1 MGAEAMLE
9 EDARED
15 WISRGFNMNDFS
27 LKKMTAIWD
36 TEEKEDVKRAKKL
49 KVLQH
54 KHKPLTE
61 DIKRVVTKVS
71 SELEHASE
79 TVRETLRQFEPV
91 ILRDRRWLREHV
103 AVIYRMDDECTKYKL
118 MKVTNH
124 AKFMATAKTEQA
136 KNVERHGR
144 IEHKA
149 PLLRRLRE
157 MKEEADKR
165 DRAQATEELET
176 KWKYWHDLEIE
187 ERDRYVSQTQ
197 THNDAHIAYK
207 RKMNMQYWKSKLK
220 DGRREAVAVRAAL
233 DRSRAMDVQHAVQ
246 DVVDGLDM
254 WEAEEGA
261 SAAYGTLRRQTESS
275 LGVFGGALFSSLD
288 DDDELDPPPEL
299 DSHTIAFPTAGPFDT
314 RRELQRV
321 ELMDH
326 QSNLRA
332 LEEKMDRLRVLKA
345 NAVDDRKCI
354 VDKKAGVVRGL
365 SQAKAAHREV
375 LVGLAGPPR
384 REPSDADRLYIHS
397 LLKQAADLSAEL
409 KELSIRDR
417 LLTERL
423 TGWTEEEHAV
433 AEQLAHAAGVVGAME
448 AAVADMD
455 KAQNDLPMVVGR
467 SIAHTVDQT
476 MTWQHQHM
484 LPRETLA
491 AVTQRTKLE
500 LLKAAA
506 MPAFQLYEQA
516 RYLGLES
523 WKLSKQKMVDQ
534 AELELTVHRLA
545 KLQDT
550 LTKQQSLNQRSDVI
564 NALQNFHNHRQPLHA
579 VKKISTGLL
588 DWWKSRD
595 VSTSLGVS
603 LARDDATWIGLDPGN
618 RRGILRGAVLLPTHA
633 LWKLRFEIAMVK
645 PRDMDVDAALFTPE
659 DRVTVSFG
667 LTSGTVGQIGSFSAI
682 DDNGRLC
689 GAHSIVQDYVGSR
702 LSYCIEFFRSSTSTM
717 SHTVVV
723 LGLAVAGTFTQD
735 DYTAADAN
743 PQSAAVVHHAGG
755 GSHVLSEY
763 VKMLRV
769 QAQQGNHRCASL
781 LEELIKVELS
791 DAEVWD
797 SNVLHGHAQRFPR
810 LTYATQLRQAIQH
823 EISKAIQHDINK
835 RRMVAAVGD
844 LSVPRGSCHIQQL
857 QGIHDHDDMDDR
869 DGIEQFKAPISRL
882 DQSMLNY
889 RHRKS
894 EHIEVAT
901 STARGMVGQRVQL
914 HGQDD
919 RWQQGIILGMR
930 VEWKEGGTKL
940 DISHQVT
947 VASNTSTWVNL
958 AQQKNVLV
966 ANDMAPL
973 VVLERREKQVQDEKW
988 KEMVAQKLN
997 APTKSLLEIE
1007 QEYTSINTHEDA
1019 QFENAQALDL
1029 IRRQKAVTH
1038 DAQRTCT
1045 YDPQVVSLL
1054 EVEARRLMQSVNHPN
1069 VITFDVALHTLKSNY
1084 IRQTVDARMEFI
1096 KKTWARKNKRRL
1108 DKRKADRDQRKR
1120 KYDHS
1125 HQQVLELT
1133 KDERLE
1139 QENAAKQQ
1147 QADAHGA
1154 ALRAALQI
1162 PHFHLAVAPEP
1173 PCAHRELKQWGAKYD
1188 KGVKCKQC
1196 GKEMSRSFDDVD
1208 AARGADPAL
1217 DHDVEM
1223 HRLFEASFR
1232 FENAEHLRR
1241 VEDERVRLEKEARQV
1256 QLAEVHSYDST
1267 HMQAIDALNFR
1278 HVMGRNVDDRDGPR
1292 NDRDRHV
1299 AAYRDELSFFG
1310 RVNQYRYRLRILQDL
1325 RGAAY
1330 KERLIEVESL
1340 SQLQVE
1346 RSTTTQVVAIVQVEQ
1361 ERARQLLTDRKI
1373 AIDTYNASAKHLQE
1387 CLVEK
1392 TLAFRA
1398 REGVE
1403 EEAKLAMLHAAALE
1417 RTTANMRLLWDAA
1430 HTDRQQVK
1438 ESIQTLKGQLEGA
1451 MEGRHA
1457 LGDRLLAL
1465 QYRKKRTKVHTPY
1478 GVGVVQYFRESDNI
1492 LAIRLRTWK
1501 ATVYMS
1507 LVHFT
1512 QAAKAMQQREL
1523 LAMRSVEVECKA
1535 FVSAERRREASEC
1548 HVMETE
1554 EALCREIT
1562 VWAQQMA
1569 AKQGH
1574 IRVAVTKVE
1583 VQTQV
1588 RMALRDA
1595 KRRFRTEAE
1604 ADAVRAHA
1612 AKIRLVRP
1620 KLKTMPKKLA
1630 PQRSTS
1636 MAKMTAAM
1644 AITSTNNATTNSATP
1659 AALPK
1664 VSKQSTLDKT
1674 RVARAA
1680 LKRILM
1686 AHAEAA
1692 VLTTER
1698 GLVAEYDRVH
1708 HDQLVTTVG
1717 NECVASLL
1725 HELLV
1730 DVSAETIQEGVV
1742 GAKTMELQ
1750 STVVHSRQHPHVQ
1763 VHVHVALRRQVV
1775 GRKMQLEVVKRTWA
1789 RQLERL
1795 RCVQAEVRRRNDM
1808 ERRAE
1813 EERKRLE
1820 AVCKEMARE
1829 DLACR
1834 RFYRQEKRVMMVE
1847 SRHMQLAEMEMREY
1861 MRQRELQLMLEK
1873 YNTLDGDDK
1882 NKEGSKVARR
1892 LQIKKGKR
1900 EKHRLADEWAAI
1912 KLEDDLAMAIREVWL
1927 QERREQELEQQQ
1939 LEFMLQQAEF
1949 QESDTE
1955 SDLEFEDN
1963 EDIDDDDGD
1972 QRQPVMD
1979 AVAARAKERMVHLN
1993 PKARAILEQQLERR
2007 ATAKL
2012 IAAKKRHDFAHRL
2025 NEEYMVAAAETMFA
2039 VASADLTIVQMQEK
2053 LAYLQ
2058 RLDSDAD
2065 QIKRMQLDLKRN
2077 QQQAKEITDGARR
2090 KHEYAVECLA
2100 RCAAAEAAL
2109 ELAIAREKRDEKV
2122 MHKTIKD
2129 TAYMDSSVLHK
2140 RCQRFLTD
2148 YLAKE
2153 LYKKYFQTLVH
2164 LIVLRTFTVSTER
2177 HMLSLGERIQSLDRE
2192 SADKTAQVARLWRK
2206 HMRASRMRLCRAE
2219 LGRVLFRKQRKEA
2232 LKRAFQGWINVWHH
2246 SSVVRNAY
2254 DLRYSLARQDQ
2265 RVAALDAMHASG
2277 SHLKANHEASPS
2289 QTTLHKFQHR
2299 WIQCRLCKT
2308 MYSDAQNTRFSCV
2321 YHPAKYDRA
2330 CVKSCPSRRGEP
2342 LTANCM
2348 LHRAMRW
2355 LCCDETDEGAF
2366 GSTGCK
2372 RRFHVP
2378 VRDDPVVAANVQVAE
2393 AQEKV
2398 KMDTIN
2404 DELVE
2409 LEGKSVART
2418 VLRQVRDRLQDIQ
2431 DDLATKRAKAARYDH
2446 FHTTL

>member
-1 MGAEAMLE
+1 MLE

-165 DRAQATEELET
+165 DRAQATEELE
-176 KWKYWHDLEIE
+176 WKYWHDLEIE

-299 DSHTIAFPTAGPFDT
+299 
-314 RRELQRV
+314 
-321 ELMDH
+321 
-326 QSNLRA
+326 
-332 LEEKMDRLRVLKA
+332 EKMDRLRVLKA

-682 DDNGRLC
+682 DDNGR
-689 GAHSIVQDYVGSR
+689 
-702 LSYCIEFFRSSTSTM
+702 
-717 SHTVVV
+717 
-723 LGLAVAGTFTQD
+723 
-735 DYTAADAN
+735 
-743 PQSAAVVHHAGG
+743 
-755 GSHVLSEY
+755 
-763 VKMLRV
+763 
-769 QAQQGNHRCASL
+769 QGNHRCASL

-823 EISKAIQHDINK
+823 EVH
-835 RRMVAAVGD
+835 
-844 LSVPRGSCHIQQL
+844 
-857 QGIHDHDDMDDR
+857 
-869 DGIEQFKAPISRL
+869 SRL
-882 DQSMLNY
+882 PLQLNY

-958 AQQKNVLV
+958 AQNVLV

-1054 EVEARRLMQSVNHPN
+1054 EVWWP
-1069 VITFDVALHTLKSNY
+1069 
-1084 IRQTVDARMEFI
+1084 
-1096 KKTWARKNKRRL
+1096 
-1108 DKRKADRDQRKR
+1108 
-1120 KYDHS
+1120 
-1125 HQQVLELT
+1125 
-1133 KDERLE
+1133 
-1139 QENAAKQQ
+1139 
-1147 QADAHGA
+1147 
-1154 ALRAALQI
+1154 
-1162 PHFHLAVAPEP
+1162 
-1173 PCAHRELKQWGAKYD
+1173 
-1188 KGVKCKQC
+1188 
-1196 GKEMSRSFDDVD
+1196 
-1208 AARGADPAL
+1208 
-1217 DHDVEM
+1217 
-1223 HRLFEASFR
+1223 
-1232 FENAEHLRR
+1232 
-1241 VEDERVRLEKEARQV
+1241 
-1256 QLAEVHSYDST
+1256 
-1267 HMQAIDALNFR
+1267 
-1278 HVMGRNVDDRDGPR
+1278 
-1292 NDRDRHV
+1292 
-1299 AAYRDELSFFG
+1299 
-1310 RVNQYRYRLRILQDL
+1310 
-1325 RGAAY
+1325 
-1330 KERLIEVESL
+1330 
-1340 SQLQVE
+1340 
-1346 RSTTTQVVAIVQVEQ
+1346 
-1361 ERARQLLTDRKI
+1361 
-1373 AIDTYNASAKHLQE
+1373 
-1387 CLVEK
+1387 
-1392 TLAFRA
+1392 
-1398 REGVE
+1398 
-1403 EEAKLAMLHAAALE
+1403 
-1417 RTTANMRLLWDAA
+1417 
-1430 HTDRQQVK
+1430 
-1438 ESIQTLKGQLEGA
+1438 
-1451 MEGRHA
+1451 
-1457 LGDRLLAL
+1457 
-1465 QYRKKRTKVHTPY
+1465 
-1478 GVGVVQYFRESDNI
+1478 
-1492 LAIRLRTWK
+1492 
-1501 ATVYMS
+1501 
-1507 LVHFT
+1507 
-1512 QAAKAMQQREL
+1512 
-1523 LAMRSVEVECKA
+1523 
-1535 FVSAERRREASEC
+1535 
-1548 HVMETE
+1548 
-1554 EALCREIT
+1554 
-1562 VWAQQMA
+1562 
-1569 AKQGH
+1569 
-1574 IRVAVTKVE
+1574 
-1583 VQTQV
+1583 
-1588 RMALRDA
+1588 
-1595 KRRFRTEAE
+1595 
-1604 ADAVRAHA
+1604 
-1612 AKIRLVRP
+1612 
-1620 KLKTMPKKLA
+1620 
-1630 PQRSTS
+1630 
-1636 MAKMTAAM
+1636 
-1644 AITSTNNATTNSATP
+1644 
-1659 AALPK
+1659 
-1664 VSKQSTLDKT
+1664 
-1674 RVARAA
+1674 
-1680 LKRILM
+1680 
-1686 AHAEAA
+1686 
-1692 VLTTER
+1692 
-1698 GLVAEYDRVH
+1698 
-1708 HDQLVTTVG
+1708 
-1717 NECVASLL
+1717 
-1725 HELLV
+1725 
-1730 DVSAETIQEGVV
+1730 
-1742 GAKTMELQ
+1742 
-1750 STVVHSRQHPHVQ
+1750 
-1763 VHVHVALRRQVV
+1763 
-1775 GRKMQLEVVKRTWA
+1775 
-1789 RQLERL
+1789 
-1795 RCVQAEVRRRNDM
+1795 
-1808 ERRAE
+1808 
-1813 EERKRLE
+1813 
-1820 AVCKEMARE
+1820 
-1829 DLACR
+1829 
-1834 RFYRQEKRVMMVE
+1834 
-1847 SRHMQLAEMEMREY
+1847 
-1861 MRQRELQLMLEK
+1861 
-1873 YNTLDGDDK
+1873 
-1882 NKEGSKVARR
+1882 
-1892 LQIKKGKR
+1892 
-1900 EKHRLADEWAAI
+1900 
-1912 KLEDDLAMAIREVWL
+1912 
-1927 QERREQELEQQQ
+1927 
-1939 LEFMLQQAEF
+1939 
-1949 QESDTE
+1949 
-1955 SDLEFEDN
+1955 
-1963 EDIDDDDGD
+1963 
-1972 QRQPVMD
+1972 
-1979 AVAARAKERMVHLN
+1979 
-1993 PKARAILEQQLERR
+1993 
-2007 ATAKL
+2007 
-2012 IAAKKRHDFAHRL
+2012 
-2025 NEEYMVAAAETMFA
+2025 
-2039 VASADLTIVQMQEK
+2039 
-2053 LAYLQ
+2053 
-2058 RLDSDAD
+2058 
-2065 QIKRMQLDLKRN
+2065 
-2077 QQQAKEITDGARR
+2077 
-2090 KHEYAVECLA
+2090 
-2100 RCAAAEAAL
+2100 
-2109 ELAIAREKRDEKV
+2109 
-2122 MHKTIKD
+2122 
-2129 TAYMDSSVLHK
+2129 
-2140 RCQRFLTD
+2140 
-2148 YLAKE
+2148 
-2153 LYKKYFQTLVH
+2153 
-2164 LIVLRTFTVSTER
+2164 
-2177 HMLSLGERIQSLDRE
+2177 
-2192 SADKTAQVARLWRK
+2192 
-2206 HMRASRMRLCRAE
+2206 
-2219 LGRVLFRKQRKEA
+2219 
-2232 LKRAFQGWINVWHH
+2232 
-2246 SSVVRNAY
+2246 
-2254 DLRYSLARQDQ
+2254 
-2265 RVAALDAMHASG
+2265 
-2277 SHLKANHEASPS
+2277 
-2289 QTTLHKFQHR
+2289 
-2299 WIQCRLCKT
+2299 
-2308 MYSDAQNTRFSCV
+2308 
-2321 YHPAKYDRA
+2321 
-2330 CVKSCPSRRGEP
+2330 
-2342 LTANCM
+2342 
-2348 LHRAMRW
+2348 
-2355 LCCDETDEGAF
+2355 
-2366 GSTGCK
+2366 
-2372 RRFHVP
+2372 
-2378 VRDDPVVAANVQVAE
+2378 
-2393 AQEKV
+2393 
-2398 KMDTIN
+2398 
-2404 DELVE
+2404 
-2409 LEGKSVART
+2409 
-2418 VLRQVRDRLQDIQ
+2418 
-2431 DDLATKRAKAARYDH
+2431 
-2446 FHTTL
+2446 

>member
-1 MGAEAMLE
+1 MLE

-15 WISRGFNMNDFS
+15 WISRGFDMNDFS

-49 KVLQH
+49 KVIQH

-71 SELEHASE
+71 SELQHASE

-136 KNVERHGR
+136 KNVERHER

-165 DRAQATEELET
+165 DRAQATEELE
-176 KWKYWHDLEIE
+176 WKYWHDLEME
-187 ERDRYVSQTQ
+187 EKDRYVSQAQ

-233 DRSRAMDVQHAVQ
+233 DRSRAMHVQHAVQ

-275 LGVFGGALFSSLD
+275 LGVFGGAPGAFSSLD

-299 DSHTIAFPTAGPFDT
+299 
-314 RRELQRV
+314 
-321 ELMDH
+321 
-326 QSNLRA
+326 
-332 LEEKMDRLRVLKA
+332 EKIDRLRVLKA

-365 SQAKAAHREV
+365 SHAKAAHREV

-384 REPSDADRLYIHS
+384 REPADADRRYIHS

-467 SIAHTVDQT
+467 SIAHTVDKT

-484 LPRETLA
+484 LPRETLE

-545 KLQDT
+545 KIQDT

-564 NALQNFHNHRQPLHA
+564 NALQNFH
-579 VKKISTGLL
+579 
-588 DWWKSRD
+588 
-595 VSTSLGVS
+595 
-603 LARDDATWIGLDPGN
+603 
-618 RRGILRGAVLLPTHA
+618 
-633 LWKLRFEIAMVK
+633 IAMVK

-682 DDNGRLC
+682 DDNGRVRTLS
-689 GAHSIVQDYVGSR
+689 HSIVQDYVGSR

-735 DYTAADAN
+735 DDTAADAN

-791 DAEVWD
+791 DADVWD

-810 LTYATQLRQAIQH
+810 L
-823 EISKAIQHDINK
+823 
-835 RRMVAAVGD
+835 M
-844 LSVPRGSCHIQQL
+844 
-857 QGIHDHDDMDDR
+857 
-869 DGIEQFKAPISRL
+869 L
-882 DQSMLNY
+882 DY

-901 STARGMVGQRVQL
+901 STAREMVGQRVQL
-914 HGQDD
+914 HGRDD
-919 RWQQGIILGMR
+919 RWQQGIVLGMR

-958 AQQKNVLV
+958 AQNVLV

-988 KEMVAQKLN
+988 KEILAQKLD

-1267 HMQAIDALNFR
+1267 HMKAIDALNFR
-1278 HVMGRNVDDRDGPR
+1278 HVMGRNMDDRDGPR

-1325 RGAAY
+1325 RGVAY
-1330 KERLIEVESL
+1330 KERLIE
-1340 SQLQVE
+1340 
-1346 RSTTTQVVAIVQVEQ
+1346 
-1361 ERARQLLTDRKI
+1361 
-1373 AIDTYNASAKHLQE
+1373 
-1387 CLVEK
+1387 
-1392 TLAFRA
+1392 
-1398 REGVE
+1398 
-1403 EEAKLAMLHAAALE
+1403 
-1417 RTTANMRLLWDAA
+1417 
-1430 HTDRQQVK
+1430 
-1438 ESIQTLKGQLEGA
+1438 
-1451 MEGRHA
+1451 
-1457 LGDRLLAL
+1457 
-1465 QYRKKRTKVHTPY
+1465 
-1478 GVGVVQYFRESDNI
+1478 
-1492 LAIRLRTWK
+1492 
-1501 ATVYMS
+1501 
-1507 LVHFT
+1507 
-1512 QAAKAMQQREL
+1512 
-1523 LAMRSVEVECKA
+1523 
-1535 FVSAERRREASEC
+1535 
-1548 HVMETE
+1548 
-1554 EALCREIT
+1554 
-1562 VWAQQMA
+1562 
-1569 AKQGH
+1569 
-1574 IRVAVTKVE
+1574 
-1583 VQTQV
+1583 
-1588 RMALRDA
+1588 
-1595 KRRFRTEAE
+1595 
-1604 ADAVRAHA
+1604 
-1612 AKIRLVRP
+1612 
-1620 KLKTMPKKLA
+1620 
-1630 PQRSTS
+1630 
-1636 MAKMTAAM
+1636 
-1644 AITSTNNATTNSATP
+1644 
-1659 AALPK
+1659 
-1664 VSKQSTLDKT
+1664 
-1674 RVARAA
+1674 
-1680 LKRILM
+1680 
-1686 AHAEAA
+1686 
-1692 VLTTER
+1692 
-1698 GLVAEYDRVH
+1698 
-1708 HDQLVTTVG
+1708 
-1717 NECVASLL
+1717 
-1725 HELLV
+1725 
-1730 DVSAETIQEGVV
+1730 
-1742 GAKTMELQ
+1742 
-1750 STVVHSRQHPHVQ
+1750 
-1763 VHVHVALRRQVV
+1763 
-1775 GRKMQLEVVKRTWA
+1775 
-1789 RQLERL
+1789 
-1795 RCVQAEVRRRNDM
+1795 
-1808 ERRAE
+1808 
-1813 EERKRLE
+1813 
-1820 AVCKEMARE
+1820 
-1829 DLACR
+1829 
-1834 RFYRQEKRVMMVE
+1834 
-1847 SRHMQLAEMEMREY
+1847 
-1861 MRQRELQLMLEK
+1861 
-1873 YNTLDGDDK
+1873 
-1882 NKEGSKVARR
+1882 
-1892 LQIKKGKR
+1892 
-1900 EKHRLADEWAAI
+1900 
-1912 KLEDDLAMAIREVWL
+1912 
-1927 QERREQELEQQQ
+1927 
-1939 LEFMLQQAEF
+1939 
-1949 QESDTE
+1949 
-1955 SDLEFEDN
+1955 
-1963 EDIDDDDGD
+1963 
-1972 QRQPVMD
+1972 
-1979 AVAARAKERMVHLN
+1979 
-1993 PKARAILEQQLERR
+1993 
-2007 ATAKL
+2007 
-2012 IAAKKRHDFAHRL
+2012 
-2025 NEEYMVAAAETMFA
+2025 
-2039 VASADLTIVQMQEK
+2039 
-2053 LAYLQ
+2053 
-2058 RLDSDAD
+2058 
-2065 QIKRMQLDLKRN
+2065 
-2077 QQQAKEITDGARR
+2077 
-2090 KHEYAVECLA
+2090 
-2100 RCAAAEAAL
+2100 
-2109 ELAIAREKRDEKV
+2109 
-2122 MHKTIKD
+2122 
-2129 TAYMDSSVLHK
+2129 
-2140 RCQRFLTD
+2140 
-2148 YLAKE
+2148 
-2153 LYKKYFQTLVH
+2153 
-2164 LIVLRTFTVSTER
+2164 
-2177 HMLSLGERIQSLDRE
+2177 
-2192 SADKTAQVARLWRK
+2192 
-2206 HMRASRMRLCRAE
+2206 
-2219 LGRVLFRKQRKEA
+2219 
-2232 LKRAFQGWINVWHH
+2232 
-2246 SSVVRNAY
+2246 
-2254 DLRYSLARQDQ
+2254 
-2265 RVAALDAMHASG
+2265 
-2277 SHLKANHEASPS
+2277 
-2289 QTTLHKFQHR
+2289 
-2299 WIQCRLCKT
+2299 
-2308 MYSDAQNTRFSCV
+2308 
-2321 YHPAKYDRA
+2321 
-2330 CVKSCPSRRGEP
+2330 
-2342 LTANCM
+2342 
-2348 LHRAMRW
+2348 
-2355 LCCDETDEGAF
+2355 
-2366 GSTGCK
+2366 
-2372 RRFHVP
+2372 
-2378 VRDDPVVAANVQVAE
+2378 
-2393 AQEKV
+2393 
-2398 KMDTIN
+2398 
-2404 DELVE
+2404 
-2409 LEGKSVART
+2409 
-2418 VLRQVRDRLQDIQ
+2418 
-2431 DDLATKRAKAARYDH
+2431 
-2446 FHTTL
+2446 